1 MADSDWDITMIL
13 LVPVIDPLDLTTLS
27 GSSTSTKSPAPS
39 QTVTKGMYH
48 LPRKG

>member
-13 LVPVIDPLDLTTLS
+13 LVPVIDPLDLTALS
-27 GSSTSTKSPAPS
+27 GSTSTKSPAPS